1 MRVISCIVNGASSSF
16 SEGVATAEDID
27 QAMKLGT
34 NYPREPF
41 EWAEEIGASSRPE
54 TLDALRLAR
63 GDAYLTPPEKRRHG
77 PAGLQLKQTPGYQGI
92 VSALPM
98 AETERC

>member
-1 MRVISCIVNGASSSF
+1 LRVISCIVNGAFSSF
-16 SEGVATAEDID
+16 SEGVATAEDVD

-34 NYPREPF
+34 NYPRGPF

-63 GDAYLTPPEKRRHG
+63 GDAYLASPLLGRGAPDR
-77 PAGLQLKQTPGYQGI
+77 P
-92 VSALPM
+92 VSN
-98 AETERC
+98 